1 MAERGGTAGS
11 AGNGRRDETEAA
23 PLTLHPGGEPK
34 RAHRSTERAEA
45 QDQEKEGTKDRN
57 SVTRGQMAKTIDS
70 TSTSPRRLEVTS
82 HILVA
87 SSPREEHTS
96 SWIWR
101 TPLPTAMGA
110 H

>member
-1 MAERGGTAGS
+1 MAEGGGTARS
-11 AGNGRRDETEAA
+11 ARNGQRNEPEAA

-34 RAHRSTERAEA
+34 RAHKSTERAEA
-45 QDQEKEGTKDRN
+45 QDQEKEGTMDRN
-57 SVTRGQMAKTIDS
+57 FVTRGQMAKTVDS

-87 SSPREEHTS
+87 SSPGEEQTS

-101 TPLPTAMGA
+101 TPLPTAMGV